1 VTITKTRATDPCPP
15 PLTGGQKKEIGTEK
29 AAKVSIDWL
38 ALTFHVER
46 SSTYVDIDGAVTW
59 FNRLD
64 PIKRAVWVGTG
75 FEMSEWVELE
85 YGLNGYLNSAVG
97 PGGAR
102 LLWNAAGRTDVHLIL
117 PGKACAMFSENTMR
131 SFISWANERNASA
144 TRCDL
149 NLDDYAKVVTPLQ
162 VETYAQ
168 GPDIVTHVHR
178 GMTQRGFGIGTKETT
193 GVTVYIGQ
201 PSSRQRLRV
210 YDKGL
215 ESNGEIDAVRWEL
228 TSQKEAAQTLLLRL
242 GSDRTGK
249 PLREWGELFSERLVS
264 FVDFRIATD
273 DLYDLRNR
281 RRCPWF
287 VKLVK
292 LAEKASSYLP
302 KLPRKIDDVVNWV
315 TKAVGPSLKMLA
327 TFWEDS
333 KPLHYTGNG
342 IIDDIIRGSELKPKH
357 RAILARSG

>member
-1 VTITKTRATDPCPP
+1 
-15 PLTGGQKKEIGTEK
+15 
-29 AAKVSIDWL
+29 
-38 ALTFHVER
+38 
-46 SSTYVDIDGAVTW
+46 
-59 FNRLD
+59 
-64 PIKRAVWVGTG
+64 
-75 FEMSEWVELE
+75 
-85 YGLNGYLNSAVG
+85 
-97 PGGAR
+97 
-102 LLWNAAGRTDVHLIL
+102 
-117 PGKACAMFSENTMR
+117 MFSETTMR
-131 SFISWANERNASA
+131 SFIDWANERNANA

-162 VETYAQ
+162 VEAYAQ
-168 GPDIVTHVHR
+168 GPDIVTHVRR

-228 TSQKEAAQTLLLRL
+228 ISQKEAAQTLLLRL

-249 PLREWGELFSERLVS
+249 PFREWGELFSERLVS

-287 VKLVK
+287 VKLVDAAK
-292 LAEKASSYLP
+292 KASSYVP
-302 KLPRKIDDVVNWV
+302 KLPRKIDDVVSWV

-327 TFWEDS
+327 TFWD
-333 KPLHYTGNG
+333 GNG
-342 IIDDIIRGSELKPKH
+342 IIEDIIRGSELKPKH